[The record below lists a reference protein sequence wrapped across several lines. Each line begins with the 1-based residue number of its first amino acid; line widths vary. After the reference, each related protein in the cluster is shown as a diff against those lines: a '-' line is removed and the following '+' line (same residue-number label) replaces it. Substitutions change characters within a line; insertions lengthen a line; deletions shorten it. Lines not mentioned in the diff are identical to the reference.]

1 MNRSLIISLGIK
13 NPPQIRLEEGR
24 KAHALPLNSFGCWLG
39 SGSMFCRCSVTIFLG
54 RASSPTTPEVL
65 CRPSSSSSNLLFPVK
80 GWLVVVPAC
89 DTPGSLFPFVPLFHC
104 RNQSKMQRAL
114 TSRARASALS
124 GAYKYRSGGSLGQQL
139 RFAHKVGYGNWD
151 DKLQMVSWD

>member
-1 MNRSLIISLGIK
+1 MDYKLPVSSYKATLALLQLAFKSQLFSIDLYCKASAMNRSLIISLGIK

-24 KAHALPLNSFGCWLG
+24 KAHAVPLNSFWCWFG

-54 RASSPTTPEVL
+54 LASSPTTPEAL

-89 DTPGSLFPFVPLFHC
+89 DTPFLCFFFP
-104 RNQSKMQRAL
+104 SSIAEIK
-114 TSRARASALS
+114 ARCSA
-124 GAYKYRSGGSLGQQL
+124 
-139 RFAHKVGYGNWD
+139 H
-151 DKLQMVSWD
+151 